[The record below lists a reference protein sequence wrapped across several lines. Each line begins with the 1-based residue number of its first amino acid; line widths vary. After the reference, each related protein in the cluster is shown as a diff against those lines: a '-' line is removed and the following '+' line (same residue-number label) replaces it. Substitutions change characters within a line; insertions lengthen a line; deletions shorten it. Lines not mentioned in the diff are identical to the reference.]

1 MQRHVA
7 ARHDRI
13 AAGALLTMKT
23 PLEAPERQVAE
34 ETSAKPEKQAPA
46 SVIDTS
52 KMSKGKREALEL
64 AEASRD
70 PLDERGSFASNLF
83 IGRYDFNRIY
93 PWPEQSAEDR
103 EAGKEFL
110 ASLEK
115 YLKENIDADEIDR
128 TGEIPQKN
136 IDDLFAM
143 GAFGVKIPKQYQ
155 GLGLSQVNYGR
166 AAMLLGSWDA
176 NLTALVSAHQSI
188 GVPQPLLLFGTDE
201 QKKKYLPRVARHEIS
216 AFALTEWNAGSDP
229 ANMSLRADPSEDGSA
244 FILNGEKLWCTNL
257 IKAGVLVVMAVTAPK
272 IVNGRE
278 RKQITAFIVD
288 VDSPGLEITYRCRFM
303 GLRALYNGIVKFT
316 NVRVPRDNMIAKEGQ
331 GLKVA
336 LTTLNTGRLTIPA
349 ACVGLS
355 KRLLEISRKW
365 ASERIQWGGP
375 IGKHSAIAGKIAEM
389 AGNTFAMEAMTFQTS
404 GLVDRK
410 AADLRIE
417 TAMCKMWSTETTWK
431 IADDAMQ
438 VRGGRG
444 YETAQSLA
452 GRGEEAIPVER
463 FLRDCRINTI
473 FEGSSEIMRLF
484 IAREALDPHL
494 KVGGAIF
501 NTTLPM
507 SERLKAVF
515 TSGKFYAGWYPRQWF
530 SSGAGKID
538 NLHRDLQKHV
548 DYGARTSKKLARG
561 LFHAMARFGPKLDRE
576 QLLLSRFVG
585 IATEL
590 FAISATCSFAQ
601 YKIDHGESA
610 DEVLSVANY
619 FCKSARAR
627 IDGYFAGARRNV
639 DKSGYQLTQELLA
652 DKHATLREGIVR

>member
-1 MQRHVA
+1 
-7 ARHDRI
+7 
-13 AAGALLTMKT
+13 MKS
-23 PLEAPERQVAE
+23 PLEAPEKQIAE
-34 ETSAKPEKQAPA
+34 ETSAKPPSSAPE

-52 KMSKGKREALEL
+52 KMSKGQREALEL
-64 AEASRD
+64 TEASRD

-83 IGRYDFNRIY
+83 IGRYDFDRIFPY
-93 PWPEQSAEDR
+93 PAQSEEDR
-103 EAGKEFL
+103 AKGEPF
-110 ASLEK
+110 
-115 YLKENIDADEIDR
+115 LKELRQYLEANVDADEIDR

-143 GAFGVKIPKQYQ
+143 GAFGVKIPKEYG

-188 GVPQPLLLFGTDE
+188 GVPQPLLLFGTED
-201 QKKKYLPRVARHEIS
+201 QKQKYLPRVARKEIS

-229 ANMSLRADPSEDGSA
+229 ANMSLKAEPTEDGSA

-257 IKAGVLVVMAVTAPK
+257 IKAGVLVVMAKTPPK
-272 IVNGRE
+272 IVNGKE

-288 VDSPGLEITYRCRFM
+288 VDSPGLEITYRCHFM

-316 NVRVPRDNMIAKEGQ
+316 NVRVPRENMIAKEGQ

-355 KRLLEISRKW
+355 KRLLEICRKW
-365 ASERIQWGGP
+365 AKERVQWGCP
-375 IGKHSAIAGKIAEM
+375 IGQHYAIAGKIAEM
-389 AGNTFAMEAMTFQTS
+389 AGNTFAMEAITFLTS
-404 GLVDRK
+404 AMVDKK
-410 AADLRIE
+410 AGDLRIE
-417 TAMCKMWSTETTWK
+417 TAMCKMWSTETTWR
-431 IADDAMQ
+431 IADEAMQ

-444 YETAQSLA
+444 YETAESLA
-452 GRGEEAIPVER
+452 GRGEEPVPVER

-494 KVGGAIF
+494 KVSGAVL
-501 NTTLPM
+501 NSKLPM
-507 SERLKAVF
+507 SVRLVAAVKAF
-515 TSGKFYAGWYPRQWF
+515 GFYVAWYPKQWLPAN
-530 SSGAGKID
+530 AGD
-538 NLHRDLQKHV
+538 LDELHPSLRPHAR
-548 DYGARTSKKLARG
+548 YAARTSRKLARG

-601 YKIDHGESA
+601 YKIDSGEPA
-610 DEVLSVANY
+610 DEVLSVASY
-619 FCKSARAR
+619 FCRSAKMR
-627 IDGYFAGARRNV
+627 IDHHFAGTSRNA
-639 DKSGYQLTQELLA
+639 DRAGYDLTQELLA
-652 DKHATLREGIVR
+652 GKHEGFRKGIV

>member
-1 MQRHVA
+1 
-7 ARHDRI
+7 
-13 AAGALLTMKT
+13 MKT
-23 PLEAPERQVAE
+23 PLEAPPEQVKAE
-34 ETSAKPEKQAPA
+34 TGVKETPKAGSAPI
-46 SVIDTS
+46 IDTS
-52 KMSKGKREALEL
+52 KMSAGKAAALEL

-83 IGRYDFNRIY
+83 IGKFGFERIFPY
-93 PWPEQSAEDR
+93 PAQSEEDR
-103 EAGKEFL
+103 AKGEAFL
-110 ASLEK
+110 TELRN
-115 YLKENIDADEIDR
+115 YLRDHVDADEIDR

-136 IDDLFAM
+136 IEELFAM
-143 GAFGVKIPKQYQ
+143 GAFGVKIPQQYE

-188 GVPQPLLLFGTDE
+188 GVPQPLLLFGTEE
-201 QKKKYLPRVARHEIS
+201 QKRKYLPRVARREIS

-229 ANMSLRADPSEDGSA
+229 ANMSLRADPTEDGSA

-257 IKAGVLVVMAVTAPK
+257 IKAGVLVVMAKTPPK
-272 IVNGRE
+272 MVNGKE

-288 VDSPGLEITYRCRFM
+288 VDSPGLEITYRCHFM

-316 NVRVPRDNMIAKEGQ
+316 NVRVPRENMIAKEGQ

-355 KRLLEISRKW
+355 KRLLEICRKW
-365 ASERIQWGGP
+365 AKERVQWGVP
-375 IGKHSAIAGKIAEM
+375 IGQHYAIAGKIAEM
-389 AGNTFAMEAMTFQTS
+389 AGNVFAMEAMTFLTS
-404 GLVDRK
+404 ALVDRK
-410 AADLRIE
+410 AGDLRIE
-417 TAMCKMWSTETTWK
+417 TAMCKMWATETTWRN
-431 IADDAMQ
+431 ADEAMQ

-444 YETAQSLA
+444 YETAESLA
-452 GRGEEAIPVER
+452 GRGEEPVPVER
-463 FLRDCRINTI
+463 FLRDCRINMI

-501 NTTLPM
+501 NSQLPM
-507 SERLKAVF
+507 SQRLKAVF
-515 TSGKFYAGWYPRQWF
+515 TSGKFYAGWYPKQWLPAN
-530 SSGAGKID
+530 AGDLDK
-538 NLHRDLQKHV
+538 LHDDLRPHV
-548 DYGARTSKKLARG
+548 RYAARTSKKLARG

-601 YKIDHGESA
+601 YKIDSGEPA
-610 DEVLSVANY
+610 DEVLSAATY
-619 FCKSARAR
+619 FCRSAKIR
-627 IDGYFAGARRNV
+627 IDHHFAGTSRNA
-639 DKSGYQLTQELLA
+639 DRAGYDLTQELLA
-652 DKHATLREGIVR
+652 GKHESFRKGIV

>member
-1 MQRHVA
+1 
-7 ARHDRI
+7 
-13 AAGALLTMKT
+13 MKSS
-23 PLEAPERQVAE
+23 LEAAEKQISE
-34 ETSAKPEKQAPA
+34 ETSAKPQKQAPA

-93 PWPEQSAEDR
+93 PWPEQSGEDR
-103 EAGKEFL
+103 AAGREFL

-115 YLKENIDADEIDR
+115 YLRENIDADEIDR

-143 GAFGVKIPKQYQ
+143 GAFGVKIPKQYE

-166 AAMLLGSWDA
+166 AAMLLGSWDE

-229 ANMSLRADPSEDGSA
+229 ANMSLRADPTGDGSA

-257 IKAGVLVVMAVTAPK
+257 IKAGVLVVMAKTAPK
-272 IVNGRE
+272 IVNGKE

-316 NVRVPRDNMIAKEGQ
+316 NVRVPRENMIAKEGQ

-365 ASERIQWGGP
+365 ASERIQWGVP
-375 IGKHSAIAGKIAEM
+375 IGQHSAIAGKIAEM
-389 AGNTFAMEAMTFQTS
+389 AGNTFAMEAMTFLTS

-410 AADLRIE
+410 AGDLRIE

-431 IADDAMQ
+431 ISDDAMQ

-484 IAREALDPHL
+484 VAREALDPHL

-501 NTTLPM
+501 NTQLPM
-507 SERLKAVF
+507 SERVKAVF

-530 SSGAGKID
+530 SIGAGKVD
-538 NLHRDLQKHV
+538 NLDRHLQKHV
-548 DYGARTSKKLARG
+548 DDAARTSKKLARG

-601 YKIDHGESA
+601 YKIDRGESA
-610 DEVLSVANY
+610 EEVLSVANY
-619 FCKSARAR
+619 FCNSARAR
-627 IDGYFAGARRNV
+627 IDHYFAGARRNV
-639 DKSGYQLTQELLA
+639 DKRGYQLTQELLA
-652 DKHATLREGIVR
+652 GKHSSLREGIVR